1 MSWTTIQL
9 GSREHYSIPLA
20 LNSAQR
26 LERLLTDAWLSPRE
40 ASCARMFS
48 PSLAARRSDLLPDAL
63 VTHHTLGRVGVDILM
78 KFQGLGGW
86 DAILRRND
94 WFQAWAGKEV
104 QKSNSR
110 HVFSYAYTAQ
120 SAFRAARE
128 RDACCIL
135 GQPDPG
141 PEHYEFISRSV
152 APYQRLACSVSLSPP
167 KRYWQQW
174 REEVEL
180 ADKIIVNSAWSMRL
194 LETSGVS
201 SAKVILI
208 PCVYADKSRDES
220 PARTE
225 AGANSGRV
233 KLLFLG
239 SVSLAKGLGQLFQVV
254 KMLQREAVDFVVAGP
269 IEVNIPD
276 EVAQLPNVRFLG
288 AVDKSTA
295 EKLYRESDVF
305 LFPTLSDGFGLTQ
318 LEALGHGLPVIAS
331 THCGKVVEDGVSG
344 LVLPE
349 VTPEAIAD
357 AIMQLVRDRDFLH
370 QLKANARVPDEF
382 HPRHLAPALLA
393 LEKD

>member
-1 MSWTTIQL
+1 
-9 GSREHYSIPLA
+9 
-20 LNSAQR
+20 
-26 LERLLTDAWLSPRE
+26 
-40 ASCARMFS
+40 
-48 PSLAARRSDLLPDAL
+48 
-63 VTHHTLGRVGVDILM
+63 
-78 KFQGLGGW
+78 
-86 DAILRRND
+86 
-94 WFQAWAGKEV
+94 
-104 QKSNSR
+104 
-110 HVFSYAYTAQ
+110 
-120 SAFRAARE
+120 
-128 RDACCIL
+128 
-135 GQPDPG
+135 
-141 PEHYEFISRSV
+141 
-152 APYQRLACSVSLSPP
+152 
-167 KRYWQQW
+167 
-174 REEVEL
+174 
-180 ADKIIVNSAWSMRL
+180 MRL
-194 LETSGVS
+194 LEKSGVS

-220 PARTE
+220 AARTE

-393 LEKD
+393 LEKS